1 MADEESRPLLNEGT
15 NRPRSTD
22 GSSSHADRPIRA
34 FELSSESTPLLVRRD
49 DGDIV
54 AYGTAPRRASAS
66 SSASETSRLHKY
78 SKRWNGRIK
87 WQFLCALVTMIPV
100 VSILVFVYVAPA
112 VVKEYAKEA
121 AIFKPT
127 DISINSTTADGVR
140 TRIQGKFVLDADRVQ
155 KQGVRTLGRLV
166 TWISREVETGQSEVQ
181 VYLPDYGNILVG
193 TASLPS
199 IKVNVQNGHTN
210 NVDFLA
216 DLTAGDLQGIR
227 AVADDWIEGRLG
239 QLRLNGKAI
248 VHLKSGLLSLGEKIV
263 THSVTF
269 EDKDFPALPDVKISK
284 LNVYDVDTPGGS
296 GTLAFDVSLTA
307 SIDSPLSLA
316 IPSLGFELLV
326 PNCSPGDPNILVADA
341 ITKEFQVK
349 PGRSA
354 VVNVAGT
361 MQTLSDELTKSCPGR
376 EDSPLDFLVKSY
388 MNGRPTTVY
397 IRGGDNPSLK
407 TPPWLADILKGV
419 TVPMPFTGHALDD
432 LVKNYTMSDVH
443 LSLPDPF
450 AEPDSEESYPR
461 ISALVKVLVAMP
473 EQINL
478 HIDIPHVRA
487 NADVFYH
494 GKKLGVLNL
503 PKWQPANASYIK
515 DTDGFPALLVNFAMK
530 DAPLRVTD
538 EDALTE
544 ILQSL
549 IFEGKSVDLRV
560 VAAVDAEVATK
571 LGQFAVR
578 GIPAEGAIQVKPPF
592 SGSFDKLMP
601 RLESVEVGS
610 TTYSSM
616 LVKTRVNVTNPTQYS
631 ASVPY
636 ADFMM
641 MYNGTKV
648 AHITALDIALAWKA
662 DATVHVDVMWEPS
675 EAGQDGVEAG
685 REFLSKCVSGSNITV
700 TVQGHEGTI
709 PALPKLG
716 RALSK
721 LGFEFQLPRMSIPG
735 SPKTPD
741 GDNGD
746 RRFIQEATLHLWSST
761 AEFTLFSPLPKT
773 LIDITSVEAKAYYLE
788 HEEVG
793 SIDYSTPFQVP
804 PGVSKTPR
812 LPVEMNPDGI
822 GYDALK
828 RALGGSLELD
838 AMATVGVRV
847 GQYEA
852 TIDYHSKGIQANVK
866 F

>member
-1 MADEESRPLLNEGT
+1 MAEEEHRPLLNE
-15 NRPRSTD
+15 RPSTD
-22 GSSSHADRPIRA
+22 SSSSHADRPIRP

-66 SSASETSRLHKY
+66 SSASQTSSLHKY
-78 SKRWNGRIK
+78 SKRLSGRIR
-87 WQFLCALVTMIPV
+87 WQFICAFVTLMAV
-100 VSILVFVYVAPA
+100 VSILVFAFVAPA
-112 VVKEYAKEA
+112 AVKEYAKEA
-121 AIFKPT
+121 AVFRPT
-127 DISINSTTADGVR
+127 DISINSTTEDGVR

-155 KQGVRTLGRLV
+155 KRSVRTLGRLV

-181 VYLPDYGNILVG
+181 VYLPDYGNILAG

-210 NVDFLA
+210 NLDFLA
-216 DLTAGDLQGIR
+216 DLIAGDLVGIR

-239 QLRLNGKAI
+239 QLRVNGKAI
-248 VHLKSGLLSLGEKIV
+248 VPLKSGLLSLGEQIV
-263 THSVTF
+263 TDSVTF
-269 EDKDFPALPDVKISK
+269 KDKDFPALPDVKISK
-284 LNVYDVDTPGGS
+284 LNVYDLDTPGGS
-296 GTLAFDVSLTA
+296 GALAFDVSLTA
-307 SIDSPLSLA
+307 SIDSPLSLT
-316 IPSLGFELLV
+316 IPSLCFELLV

-341 ITKEFQVK
+341 VIKEFQVE
-349 PGRSA
+349 PGASA
-354 VVNVAGT
+354 VMNVVGT
-361 MQTLSDELTKSCPGR
+361 MQSLSDELTRACPGR

-397 IRGGDNPSLK
+397 IRGADNPSLE

-419 TVPMPFTGHALDD
+419 TVPMPFTGHALDN

-450 AEPDSEESYPR
+450 AEPDSDESQPR
-461 ISALVKVLVAMP
+461 ISALVKVLIALP

-478 HIDIPHVRA
+478 HVDIPHVRA

-494 GKKLGVLNL
+494 GKELGVVNL

-515 DTDGFPALLVNFAMK
+515 DTDGSQALLVNFAMK

-538 EDALTE
+538 EDVLTE

-549 IFEGKSVDLRV
+549 IFEGKPVDLRV
-560 VAAVDAEVATK
+560 VAAVDAEVVTK

-578 GIPAEGAIQVKPPF
+578 GIPAKGAVQVKPPF
-592 SGSFDKLMP
+592 SGSFDELMP
-601 RLESVEVGS
+601 RLESLEVGP
-610 TTYSSM
+610 TTDSSM
-616 LVKTRVNVTNPTQYS
+616 LVKTRVNVTNPTEYS
-631 ASVPY
+631 AAVPY

-641 MYNGTKV
+641 LYNGTKV
-648 AHITALDIALAWKA
+648 AHITALDIALASKA
-662 DATVHVDVMWEPS
+662 VATIRVDIMWEPS
-675 EAGQDGVEAG
+675 KGGQDGVEAG

-709 PALPKLG
+709 PTLPEFG

-721 LGFEFQLPRMSIPG
+721 LGFEFQLPRISIPG
-735 SPKTPD
+735 PPKAPN

-746 RRFIQEATLHLWSST
+746 TRFIQEATLHLWSST

-773 LIDITSVEAKAYYLE
+773 LIDIISVQANAYYLG

-793 SIDYSTPFQVP
+793 SINYSVPFQVP

-812 LPVEMNPDGI
+812 MTVEMNPDGI

-847 GQYEA
+847 GHYTT
-852 TIDYHSKGIQANVK
+852 TIDYHSKGIRANVK
-866 F
+866 I

>member
-1 MADEESRPLLNEGT
+1 MADEERRPLLNEGT
-15 NRPRSTD
+15 STD
-22 GSSSHADRPIRA
+22 GSSSHADRPIRP

-66 SSASETSRLHKY
+66 SSAFETSSLHKY
-78 SKRWNGRIK
+78 SKCLSGRIR
-87 WQFLCALVTMIPV
+87 WQCLCAFVTLTAVM
-100 VSILVFVYVAPA
+100 SILVFAYVAPA
-112 VVKEYAKEA
+112 VVKDYAKEA
-121 AIFKPT
+121 AVFKLT
-127 DISINSTTADGVR
+127 DISINSTTEDGVR

-155 KQGVRTLGRLV
+155 KQSVRTLGRLV
-166 TWISREVETGQSEVQ
+166 TWISREVETGPSEVQ
-181 VYLPDYGNILVG
+181 VYLPDYGDILAG

-210 NVDFLA
+210 SLDILA
-216 DLTAGDLQGIR
+216 DLVAGDLMGIR

-239 QLRLNGKAI
+239 QLRVNGKAI
-248 VHLKSGLLSLGEKIV
+248 VHLKSGILSL
-263 THSVTF
+263 
-269 EDKDFPALPDVKISK
+269 DKDFPALPEVKILK
-284 LNVYDVDTPGGS
+284 LNVYDLDIPDGS
-296 GTLAFDVSLTA
+296 GALAFDVSLAA
-307 SIDSPLSLA
+307 SIDSPLSLT

-326 PNCSPGDPNILVADA
+326 PNCSPGDHNILVADA
-341 ITKEFQVK
+341 VTKEFQVQ
-349 PGRSA
+349 PGVSA
-354 VVNVAGT
+354 VLNVVGT
-361 MQTLSDELTKSCPGR
+361 MQSLSDELTRACPGR

-388 MNGRPTTVY
+388 LNGRPTTVY
-397 IRGGDNPSLK
+397 IRGADNPSLE

-419 TVPMPFTGHALDD
+419 TVPMPFAGHALDN

-450 AEPDSEESYPR
+450 AEPDSEQSQPR
-461 ISALVKVLVAMP
+461 LSALVKVLVALP
-473 EQINL
+473 EQMNL

-494 GKKLGVLNL
+494 GEKLGVMNI
-503 PKWQPANASYIK
+503 PKWQPANASYIN
-515 DTDGFPALLVNFAMK
+515 DTDGCPALLVNFAIK
-530 DAPLRVTD
+530 DAPLNVTN

-549 IFEGKSVDLRV
+549 IFERKPVDLRV
-560 VAAVDAEVATK
+560 VAVVDAEVATK
-571 LGQFAVR
+571 LGQFPVR
-578 GIPAEGAIQVKPPF
+578 GIPAEGAVQVKPPF
-592 SGSFDKLMP
+592 SGTFDELMP
-601 RLESVEVGS
+601 RLESIEVGH
-610 TTYSSM
+610 TTDSSM
-616 LVKTRVNVTNPTQYS
+616 LVKTRMNVTNPTKYS
-631 ASVPY
+631 ASVPF
-636 ADFMM
+636 ADFLML
-641 MYNGTKV
+641 YNGTKV
-648 AHITALDIALAWKA
+648 AHITALDIAVASKS
-662 DATVHVDVMWEPS
+662 DATVRVDIMWEPS
-675 EAGQDGVEAG
+675 KGGPDGVEAG
-685 REFLSKCVSGSNITV
+685 REFLSKCVSGSNITM

-709 PALPKLG
+709 PALPRLG

-735 SPKTPD
+735 SPKAPN

-746 RRFIQEATLHLWSST
+746 TRFIQEATLHLWSST
-761 AEFTLFSPLPKT
+761 AEFTLFSPLPRT
-773 LIDITSVEAKAYYLE
+773 LIDIMSVQAHAYYAE

-793 SIDYSTPFQVP
+793 SINYSVPFQVP

-847 GQYEA
+847 GHYTA
-852 TIDYHSKGIQANVK
+852 TIDYHSKGIRANVK